1 MRSKSKEWRNPKEM
15 GKRDPKKLFMLGND
29 ACGAGAIAAGVRFF
43 AGYPITPSSE
53 IAEYMAR
60 ELPKEGG
67 IFIQMEDEIASMAS
81 VIGAS
86 MGGTKAMT
94 ATGGP
99 GFTLMQEFISYAAV
113 VEIPCVIVDVMR
125 GGPGGASATEPA
137 QGDVMQSRWGPHGDH
152 PIIVLSASTVPDMYF
167 LTIRAVN
174 LSEKF
179 RVPVILLSDES
190 IGHLRETI
198 VLPEPGSLEIIR
210 RKKPSVPRSDFEPL
224 KAELDETPPMAV
236 MGEGYRVKG
245 YCRIVRNSK
254 GDPVSDPKIQD
265 HLIRRLHNKIDCYLD
280 EILSFEEKNTED
292 AEVLLFAHG
301 SIARIAYR
309 ASTLGR
315 EMGLK
320 VGVIKATTLWP
331 FPRERVQALAQR
343 AKAIIVPELNLGQ
356 IIGEVERASQ
366 GRAPVFGINKVDG
379 SLITAKEILN
389 KVKEILS

>member
-1 MRSKSKEWRNPKEM
+1 M

-60 ELPKEGG
+60 ELPKTGG

-81 VIGAS
+81 IIGAS
-86 MGGTKAMT
+86 LGGAKAMT

-167 LTIRAVN
+167 LTIKAVN

-198 VLPEPGSLEIIR
+198 VLPEPGSLGIIQ
-210 RKKPSVPRSDFEPL
+210 RKKPGVPRSEFEPL
-224 KAELDETPPMAV
+224 KAELDETPPMAI

-265 HLIRRLHNKIDCYLD
+265 HLIRRLHRKIDSYLN
-280 EILSFEEKNTED
+280 EIVIFEEKNTED

-309 ASTLGR
+309 ASTMAK

-320 VGVIKATTLWP
+320 VGVLKATTLWP
-331 FPRERVQALAQR
+331 FPRDRVQALAQR
-343 AKAIIVPELNLGQ
+343 IKAIIVPELNLGQ
-356 IIGEVERASQ
+356 IIGEVERAAQ

-379 SLITAKEILN
+379 SLITAQEILN

>member
-1 MRSKSKEWRNPKEM
+1 M

-60 ELPKEGG
+60 ELPKTGG

-86 MGGTKAMT
+86 LGGTKAMT

-137 QGDVMQSRWGPHGDH
+137 QGDVMQSRWGPHADH

-167 LTIRAVN
+167 LTIKAVN

-198 VLPEPGSLEIIR
+198 VFPEPGSLETIQ
-210 RKKPSVPRSDFEPL
+210 RKKPGVPPSEFEPL
-224 KAELDETPPMAV
+224 KAELDETPPMAI

-245 YCRIVRNSK
+245 YCRITRNSK

-265 HLIRRLHNKIDCYLD
+265 HLIRRLHRKIDSHLN
-280 EILSFEEKNTED
+280 EIVSFEEKNTED

-309 ASTLGR
+309 ASTMAK

-320 VGVIKATTLWP
+320 VGVLKATTLWP
-331 FPRERVQALAQR
+331 FPGDRVRALAKGM
-343 AKAIIVPELNLGQ
+343 KAVIVPELNLGQ
-356 IIGEVERASQ
+356 IIGEVERAVQ

-379 SLITAKEILN
+379 TLITAEEILN
-389 KVKEILS
+389 KVKEVLS

>member
-1 MRSKSKEWRNPKEM
+1 M

-43 AGYPITPSSE
+43 GGYPITPSSE

-60 ELPKEGG
+60 ELPKAGG

-86 MGGTKAMT
+86 MGGAKAMT

-190 IGHLRETI
+190 ISHLRETI

-210 RKKPSVPRSDFEPL
+210 RKKPTVPRSDFEPL

-280 EILSFEEKNTED
+280 EIVSFEEKNTED

-301 SIARIAYR
+301 SIGRIAYR